1 MAWRCETF
9 REIAPTHT
17 TGREST
23 PGPQYRSQHPNQ
35 AHPPWPPHHP
45 PPLTA
50 SSPPPGKSAP
60 PTAPQAPRAS
70 LESPGARRFTLYRP
84 PLEQGKVRPVTG
96 SAGHWSWSG
105 PLLRAST
112 AAFVPSYTSP
122 LRHPSR
128 PSGRHAASVQDLP
141 KYICWICPNGISL
154 GETFSHYPLWPGM
167 PRIRSSVNQAGPTEK
182 AENVL
187 RKRLVMFVPS
197 EYSGLNSLLTCG

>member
-35 AHPPWPPHHP
+35 AHHPGPPHHP

-105 PLLRAST
+105 PLVRAST
-112 AAFVPSYTSP
+112 AAPEF
-122 LRHPSR
+122 LRTHLL
-128 PSGRHAASVQDLP
+128 SG
-141 KYICWICPNGISL
+141 I
-154 GETFSHYPLWPGM
+154 
-167 PRIRSSVNQAGPTEK
+167 QAGPQGATPPVSK
-182 AENVL
+182 ICQIYLLVL
-187 RKRLVMFVPS
+187 LAFQLLAH
-197 EYSGLNSLLTCG
+197 YSLIISNSVESWVSLSLLWQEVTKLPIRETI

>member
-35 AHPPWPPHHP
+35 AYGPGPPHHP

-70 LESPGARRFTLYRP
+70 LESPGARRFTLSRRLARQGAP
-84 PLEQGKVRPVTG
+84 SHRFRGTLELV
-96 SAGHWSWSG
+96 WSSG
-105 PLLRAST
+105 PREHCRPEFLRTHLL
-112 AAFVPSYTSP
+112 
-122 LRHPSR
+122 
-128 PSGRHAASVQDLP
+128 SG
-141 KYICWICPNGISL
+141 I
-154 GETFSHYPLWPGM
+154 
-167 PRIRSSVNQAGPTEK
+167 QAGPQGATTPVSKICQNIFAGFAQTGSLSVGNISLLPALAWYAPNKE
-182 AENVL
+182 L
-187 RKRLVMFVPS
+187 RK
-197 EYSGLNSLLTCG
+197 SGRPDGKG

>member
-35 AHPPWPPHHP
+35 AYGPGPPHHP

-84 PLEQGKVRPVTG
+84 PLEQSKVRPVTG

-105 PLLRAST
+105 PLVRAST
-112 AAFVPSYTSP
+112 AAPEF
-122 LRHPSR
+122 LRTHLL
-128 PSGRHAASVQDLP
+128 SG
-141 KYICWICPNGISL
+141 I
-154 GETFSHYPLWPGM
+154 
-167 PRIRSSVNQAGPTEK
+167 QAGPQGATPPVSKICQNIFAGFAQTGSLSVGNISPLPALAWYAPNKE
-182 AENVL
+182 L
-187 RKRLVMFVPS
+187 RK
-197 EYSGLNSLLTCG
+197 SGRPDGKG

>member
-35 AHPPWPPHHP
+35 AHPPGPPHHP

-84 PLEQGKVRPVTG
+84 PGKARCAQSQVPRDTG
-96 SAGHWSWSG
+96 AGLVLWSARALP
-105 PLLRAST
+105 PLSSFVHISSPASKPALRAPRRQCPRF
-112 AAFVPSYTSP
+112 A
-122 LRHPSR
+122 
-128 PSGRHAASVQDLP
+128 

-154 GETFSHYPLWPGM
+154 WETFPHYPLWPGM